1 MNKYLRAGLLL
12 FMPSFLS
19 KYIFGGANVASR

>member
-1 MNKYLRAGLLL
+1 MNKYLRAGQLL

-19 KYIFGGANVASR
+19 KYIFGGGRPKT